1 MQTFQSGL
9 RTACI
14 AVLIGAGSL
23 FSSAAEP
30 QHADPADVIN
40 LPKFE
45 VTADRIL
52 PPLEKWHYVS
62 IPGYEILSNVS
73 VGTTRRFVKDFY
85 LLQQVGRILLPNTE
99 TKHGLPTYVVLCGR
113 GNAFDHFMP
122 RDQMTDHDARGLY
135 FSDSERT
142 AIVVDFSPGAD
153 DEGETSYQ
161 AFYGSYFRTIIQ
173 RELSSNT
180 PPWMEEGLVRLFST
194 VDFTTGWIEF
204 GKVTLPGFGF
214 GTGRPMGSGLASRSA
229 IQSSQRAISSGSITS
244 SARVG
249 GGTYGRPLI
258 PLNDF
263 FALKPGAMGKYS
275 YADFSNQAYLFTHM
289 CLYGQRQKQQRG
301 YYQLVQRAMQGPITE
316 EIFKE
321 CFGQKVSSFGASM
334 RGYSQSGSYRMMVD
348 TAENGLRLTPSPE
361 FEVRTGTDAESG
373 RIAGE
378 VLRLAGRRNDALN
391 RLIAPYVRGDRSP
404 DLLAALGLAEAW
416 AGRPERARKFLEA
429 AVAAKTTRPRAYAEL
444 GRLRFEEVKTRAETE
459 NRPLSDQ
466 DCRFVL
472 EALEAGVRYPPA
484 LDELYNN
491 LAMVW
496 VENPTRPTPAQYAAL
511 ISCVRQNPKNLMLT
525 HNVAAAGIQH
535 GYFKEGR
542 LLVEH
547 GLRYAA
553 TEKARAAFSK
563 LNEHLAEKAPP
574 ATEVSPDSTLPDSP
588 QSPKTTSQKTSSTS
602 ASPAQAGG

>member
-1 MQTFQSGL
+1 MQTFPPAL
-9 RTACI
+9 RAACI
-14 AVLIGAGSL
+14 AFAIGAGSL
-23 FSSAAEP
+23 FLQAAEP
-30 QHADPADVIN
+30 QRADASEIIN

-45 VTADRIL
+45 VTEDRIL

-99 TKHGLPTYVVLCGR
+99 TKQGLPTYVVLCGR

-122 RDQMTDHDARGLY
+122 RDQRTDHDARGLY

-180 PPWMEEGLVRLFST
+180 PAWMEEGLVRLFST

-204 GKVTLPGFGF
+204 AKVTQPGFGF
-214 GTGRPMGSGLASRSA
+214 GGSRPSSMMPSGTAGQSGRSIFSPGSISPVAR
-229 IQSSQRAISSGSITS
+229 SSG
-244 SARVG
+244 APR
-249 GGTYGRPLI
+249 GRALI
-258 PLNDF
+258 PLKDF

-275 YADFSNQAYLFTHM
+275 FSDFSNQAYLFTHM
-289 CLYGQRQKQQRG
+289 CLYGQRHKRPG
-301 YYQLVQRAMQGPITE
+301 YNQLVQRATQGPITE
-316 EIFKE
+316 EVFKE
-321 CFGQKVSSFGASM
+321 CFGQKFSSFGASM
-334 RGYSQSGSYRMMVD
+334 RGYSQSSSYKMLVQ
-348 TAENGLRLTPSPE
+348 TEKTGLRLTPPPE
-361 FEVRTGTDAESG
+361 FEIRTGTDAESG

-429 AVAAKTTRPRAYAEL
+429 AVAARTTRPRAYAEL
-444 GRLRFEEVKTRAETE
+444 GRLRFEEVKARAEAE
-459 NRPLSDQ
+459 NRPLSEE

-491 LAMVW
+491 LATVW
-496 VENPTRPTPAQYAAL
+496 VENPTPPTSAQYAAL
-511 ISCVRQNPKNLMLT
+511 ISCVRQNPKNLILA

-547 GLRYAA
+547 GLRYAS

-574 ATEVSPDSTLPDSP
+574 PTELPPDSTLPNS
-588 QSPKTTSQKTSSTS
+588 SETEKTTSQKTSSTS
-602 ASPAQAGG
+602 VLPAPAGG